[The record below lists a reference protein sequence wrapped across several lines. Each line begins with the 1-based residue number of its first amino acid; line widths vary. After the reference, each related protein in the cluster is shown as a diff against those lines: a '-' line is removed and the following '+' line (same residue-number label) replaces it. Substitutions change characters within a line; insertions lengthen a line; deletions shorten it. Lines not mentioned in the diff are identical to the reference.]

1 MHRSILARL
10 IPLLPLAA
18 LALGGMTA
26 PAAAGPVYDRV
37 VERGVLNI
45 GIRTDTPPF
54 AYVQDG
60 APRGFTAE
68 LCGMMAGAILA
79 TSDLEVLDAK
89 VIPVTAENRFDALKS
104 GEIDLLCGATT
115 ANLTRRETM
124 SFTIPT
130 FSTGIGALVAA
141 DAPALLLELINGG
154 PAALSANATR
164 EGLKGKTLGF
174 QTGTTAETWVAEK
187 VMPQLEGAVLMP
199 VDNHVKGIESVADGT
214 IDLYFADKA
223 ILSGLLRGL
232 DNAEGFAV
240 SRATFTSEPYALAIP
255 RGDED
260 LRLVMDRALS
270 HIYRSGAIYRL
281 YERYFGKPGT
291 IERVFYSAVALP
303 E

>member
-1 MHRSILARL
+1 
-10 IPLLPLAA
+10 
-18 LALGGMTA
+18 
-26 PAAAGPVYDRV
+26 
-37 VERGVLNI
+37 
-45 GIRTDTPPF
+45 
-54 AYVQDG
+54 
-60 APRGFTAE
+60 
-68 LCGMMAGAILA
+68 
-79 TSDLEVLDAK
+79 
-89 VIPVTAENRFDALKS
+89 
-104 GEIDLLCGATT
+104 

-164 EGLKGKTLGF
+164 EGMKGKTLGF

-281 YERYFGKPGT
+281 YE
-291 IERVFYSAVALP
+291 
-303 E
+303 

>member
-1 MHRSILARL
+1 PSV
-10 IPLLPLAA
+10 LPFSPSRVA
-18 LALGGMTA
+18 LA
-26 PAAAGPVYDRV
+26 D
-37 VERGVLNI
+37 
-45 GIRTDTPPF
+45 
-54 AYVQDG
+54 
-60 APRGFTAE
+60 
-68 LCGMMAGAILA
+68 
-79 TSDLEVLDAK
+79 S
-89 VIPVTAENRFDALKS
+89 
-104 GEIDLLCGATT
+104 
-115 ANLTRRETM
+115 
-124 SFTIPT
+124 
-130 FSTGIGALVAA
+130 
-141 DAPALLLELINGG
+141 
-154 PAALSANATR
+154 

-187 VMPQLEGAVLMP
+187 VMPQLQGAVLMP